1 MSLAL
6 FIKNSFLH
14 SAMCRRSHHWR
25 SWLQTWFVLA
35 GGEPHHK
42 ACALIASNDG
52 QCWGFEYLHLNM
64 FPLYRFECSMWR
76 WTLESIVPKCF
87 SYHWYRLWVGAKLLG
102 QLCCTI
108 HIFNTIFERS
118 RWDLGRLGFEIA
130 DVGRSHFSTFSA
142 QGFQKMIQLAEICAK
157 HSDVFGSLKTTWS
170 EVSPGGHLFS
180 WSFAC
185 SPAFALAEMCF
196 LYHSAAEQIRS
207 AALMRTSQRV
217 WSPSPTAPI
226 DVWERDSN
234 FVKAIPTGKSVADD
248 FPLTELTVE
257 TFIYIYRCIL

>member
-35 GGEPHHK
+35 GGEPNHK

-118 RWDLGRLGFEIA
+118 RKLGFEIA
-130 DVGRSHFSTFSA
+130 GVGRSHFSAHPRFS
-142 QGFQKMIQLAEICAK
+142 E
-157 HSDVFGSLKTTWS
+157 SD
-170 EVSPGGHLFS
+170 
-180 WSFAC
+180 
-185 SPAFALAEMCF
+185 PARGDLCEAFW
-196 LYHSAAEQIRS
+196 
-207 AALMRTSQRV
+207 RV
-217 WSPSPTAPI
+217 WVSENYFFNLFPKVRSVTCWSPVFLKLRMQPCFCIGWDVLSVPFSCWANSLSGPHENKPTSLVSI
-226 DVWERDSN
+226 SN
-234 FVKAIPTGKSVADD
+234 GTNWRLGEGLQF
-248 FPLTELTVE
+248 
-257 TFIYIYRCIL
+257 R